1 MLKEQPSLLRKLT
14 NVAEIKDFEP
24 ASALQ
29 YLNQQ
34 MQKDFPALDTTDY
47 EIRYVHE
54 SMEDFL
60 SPAFY
65 LTPPLDTGSP
75 NVIYINRAGSRSN
88 LELFTTL
95 SHEGWATYVESYGYQ
110 YAASLLSDKA
120 AADITALMWKNRS
133 INLCIYSLLDTG
145 IHYQGWNQ
153 AAAAK
158 FLNAFGIQD
167 EKVISEIY
175 QYIVETPGNF
185 LDLKTSQQKKLGD
198 SFDLR
203 EFHRQILE
211 IGPVQ
216 FPVLAKYM
224 QSAADSSS

>member
-14 NVAEIKDFEP
+14 NGAEIKDFEP

-65 LTPPLDTGSP
+65 LTPPLDTGRP

-88 LELFTTL
+88 LELLQRYPTKDFRGICTRLFFRKDTAGR
-95 SHEGWATYVESYGYQ
+95 HPI
-110 YAASLLSDKA
+110 SDH
-120 AADITALMWKNRS
+120 LGR
-133 INLCIYSLLDTG
+133 LC
-145 IHYQGWNQ
+145 
-153 AAAAK
+153 
-158 FLNAFGIQD
+158 
-167 EKVISEIY
+167 
-175 QYIVETPGNF
+175 
-185 LDLKTSQQKKLGD
+185 
-198 SFDLR
+198 
-203 EFHRQILE
+203 
-211 IGPVQ
+211 
-216 FPVLAKYM
+216 
-224 QSAADSSS
+224 